1 MYLFLAWDFTFSS
14 GSIQNLYYFKPRDGA
29 QVILMSSQSRARMA
43 WVSHAWAM
51 GPYLPS
57 WWPQPSNEEVEL
69 VGEDLA
75 DLPIPGSQVQGQ
87 ERRKDQGEAG

>member
-14 GSIQNLYYFKPRDGA
+14 GSIQNLYFLKPRDGA
-29 QVILMSSQSRARMA
+29 QVIVMSSQSKARMA

-57 WWPQPSNEEVEL
+57 WWLQPSSEEVEV
-69 VGEDLA
+69 VGEDLE
-75 DLPIPGSQVQGQ
+75 LPIPGSQVQGQ